1 MKNKNTL
8 LAILV
13 LLFVVLMSIPYLVPH
28 TGLLALFGLVP
39 LLCMERIATM
49 TGTRRIWL
57 WHYSA
62 FVLWNAA
69 TTFWVCNATIGGGI
83 FAVLANAFQMSI
95 VFGLFRWSRKIL
107 KGSTKLTMIES
118 ILEALD
124 KDINTR
130 KDVFERADDL
140 LARINFL
147 KVGIFILK
155 KAYDNLT
162 PDWLKK
168 WLPKKDDID
177 KITGKDKYNNL
188 LEDVTK
194 GNTSKFI
201 ATFRELFE
209 DLVNDMGY
217 KAVIVYVDDL
227 DRCDPKRIIGC
238 LEAVKLFVNV
248 KKTAFVIGADER
260 IIEYAISQHYPIQM
274 KKEDISSPFSDY
286 LEKLIQLPYKLP
298 RLSDNE
304 QETYITLLL
313 CKNHLNEI
321 HFNQI
326 HQKYLEFRKT
336 DKHSKYN
343 IDDIKANIPENQNI
357 DFYAVEYRLPIVPI
371 IKQFLNGNPRQLKRF
386 LNTLYVRQELADVAG
401 FRDIRPEVLTKIMVL
416 EYNTLYNSRFEE
428 LYKLQNAN
436 GGVLSLGDV
445 EQEAKTEEGIQNPQ
459 WKDNWSSDYLKQWLS
474 SEPSLKDI
482 NLQNYFWVARDALK
496 NEKPIAS
503 LVTSKV
509 MLLFQRL
516 CTLQTIVTMK
526 RGLPG
531 IINACDDSE
540 KDMIIHLINDNLR
553 KDPKSENCWRILNCD
568 ENNLL
573 LSNNIDRIKLLFS
586 NIRTENID
594 AKADIFFVR
603 MLSLN
608 DDIRAYIESLPK
620 GNSLTKAIERKMRKQ

>member
-1 MKNKNTL
+1 MWSDNETTQDL
-8 LAILV
+8 LGYQVHADLLRKIILNDAM
-13 LLFVVLMSIPYLVPH
+13 LPISI
-28 TGLLALFGLVP
+28 G
-39 LLCMERIATM
+39 
-49 TGTRRIWL
+49 
-57 WHYSA
+57 
-62 FVLWNAA
+62 
-69 TTFWVCNATIGGGI
+69 
-83 FAVLANAFQMSI
+83 
-95 VFGLFRWSRKIL
+95 VFGNWGSGKSSLMLLLQQSLHEWEELHQNEHSIIL
-107 KGSTKLTMIES
+107 QVYFNSWQFESYDSTKLTMIES

-147 KVGIFILK
+147 KVGVFILK

-162 PDWLKK
+162 PDWMKK

-227 DRCDPKRIIGC
+227 DRCDPKRIIEC

-401 FRDIRPEVLTKIMVL
+401 FRDIRPDVLTKIMVL

-428 LYKLQNAN
+428 LYKLQNEN
-436 GGVLSLGDV
+436 GGVLPLEDV

-594 AKADIFFVR
+594 AKADVFFVR
-603 MLSLN
+603 MQSSSEE
-608 DDIRAYIESLPK
+608 IRNYIDTLPK
-620 GNSLTKAIERKMRKQ
+620 AKPLSRAIERRNQRQ

>member
-1 MKNKNTL
+1 MWSDNETTQDL
-8 LAILV
+8 LGYQVHADLLRKIILNDAM
-13 LLFVVLMSIPYLVPH
+13 LPISI
-28 TGLLALFGLVP
+28 G
-39 LLCMERIATM
+39 
-49 TGTRRIWL
+49 
-57 WHYSA
+57 
-62 FVLWNAA
+62 
-69 TTFWVCNATIGGGI
+69 
-83 FAVLANAFQMSI
+83 
-95 VFGLFRWSRKIL
+95 VFGNWGSGKSSLMLLLQQSLQEWEESQQNEHSIIL
-107 KGSTKLTMIES
+107 QVYFNSWQFESYDSTKLTMIES

-130 KDVFERADDL
+130 KNVFERADDL

-209 DLVNDMGY
+209 DLVEDMRY

-401 FRDIRPEVLTKIMVL
+401 FRDIRPDVLTKIMVL

-436 GGVLSLGDV
+436 GGVLPLEDV

-526 RGLPG
+526 RELPG

-586 NIRTENID
+586 NMRTENID
-594 AKADIFFVR
+594 AKADVFFVR
-603 MLSLN
+603 MQSSSEE
-608 DDIRAYIESLPK
+608 IRNYIDTLPK
-620 GNSLTKAIERKMRKQ
+620 AKPLSRAIERRNQRQ

>member
-1 MKNKNTL
+1 MWSDNETTQDL
-8 LAILV
+8 LGYQVHADLLKKIILNDAM
-13 LLFVVLMSIPYLVPH
+13 LPISI
-28 TGLLALFGLVP
+28 G
-39 LLCMERIATM
+39 
-49 TGTRRIWL
+49 
-57 WHYSA
+57 
-62 FVLWNAA
+62 
-69 TTFWVCNATIGGGI
+69 
-83 FAVLANAFQMSI
+83 
-95 VFGLFRWSRKIL
+95 VFGNWGSGKSSLMLLLQQSLQEWEKSQQNEQHNIIL
-107 KGSTKLTMIES
+107 QVYFNSWQFESYDSTKLTMIES

-147 KVGIFILK
+147 KVGVFILK

-162 PDWLKK
+162 PDWMKK
-168 WLPKKDDID
+168 WLPNKDDID

-298 RLSDNE
+298 HLSDNE

-313 CKNHLNEI
+313 CKNHLSEM
-321 HFNQI
+321 HFNEI

-343 IDDIKANIPENQNI
+343 IDDIKANIQNV
-357 DFYAVEYRLPIVPI
+357 DFNAVEYRLPIVPI

-386 LNTLYVRQELADVAG
+386 LNTLYVRQELAEVAG
-401 FRDIRPEVLTKIMVL
+401 FRDIRPDVLTKLMVL
-416 EYNTLYNSRFEE
+416 EYNSLYNSRFEE
-428 LYKLQNAN
+428 LYKLQNEN
-436 GGVLSLGDV
+436 GGVLPLEDV

-531 IINACDDSE
+531 IISACDDSE

-594 AKADIFFVR
+594 AKADVFFVR
-603 MLSLN
+603 MQSSSEE
-608 DDIRAYIESLPK
+608 IRNYIDTLPK
-620 GNSLTKAIERKMRKQ
+620 AKPLSRAIERRNQRQ

>member
-1 MKNKNTL
+1 MWSDNETTQDL
-8 LAILV
+8 LGYQVHADLLRKIILNDAM
-13 LLFVVLMSIPYLVPH
+13 LPISI
-28 TGLLALFGLVP
+28 G
-39 LLCMERIATM
+39 
-49 TGTRRIWL
+49 
-57 WHYSA
+57 
-62 FVLWNAA
+62 
-69 TTFWVCNATIGGGI
+69 
-83 FAVLANAFQMSI
+83 
-95 VFGLFRWSRKIL
+95 VFGNWGSGKSSLMLLLQQSLHEWEESHQNEHSIIL
-107 KGSTKLTMIES
+107 QVYFNSWQFESYDSTKLTMIES

-147 KVGIFILK
+147 KVGVFILK
-155 KAYDNLT
+155 KAYNNLT
-162 PDWLKK
+162 PDWMKK

-386 LNTLYVRQELADVAG
+386 LNTLYVRQELAEVAG
-401 FRDIRPEVLTKIMVL
+401 FRDIRPDVLTKIMVL

-428 LYKLQNAN
+428 LYKLQNEN
-436 GGVLSLGDV
+436 GGVLPLEDV

-594 AKADIFFVR
+594 AKADVFFVR
-603 MLSLN
+603 MQASSEE
-608 DDIRAYIESLPK
+608 IRNYIDTLPK
-620 GNSLTKAIERKMRKQ
+620 AKPLSRAIERRNQRQ

>member
-1 MKNKNTL
+1 MWSDNETTQDL
-8 LAILV
+8 LGYQVHADLLRKIILNDAM
-13 LLFVVLMSIPYLVPH
+13 LPISI
-28 TGLLALFGLVP
+28 G
-39 LLCMERIATM
+39 
-49 TGTRRIWL
+49 
-57 WHYSA
+57 
-62 FVLWNAA
+62 
-69 TTFWVCNATIGGGI
+69 
-83 FAVLANAFQMSI
+83 
-95 VFGLFRWSRKIL
+95 VFGNWGSGKSSLMLLLQQSLQEWEKSQQNEQHSIIL
-107 KGSTKLTMIES
+107 QVYFNSWQFESYDSTKLTMIES

-147 KVGIFILK
+147 KVGVFILK

-209 DLVNDMGY
+209 DLVEDMRY

-401 FRDIRPEVLTKIMVL
+401 FRDIRPDVLTKIMVL

-436 GGVLSLGDV
+436 GGVLPLEDV

-526 RGLPG
+526 RELPG

-553 KDPKSENCWRILNCD
+553 NDPKSENCWRILNCD

-586 NIRTENID
+586 NMRTENID
-594 AKADIFFVR
+594 AKADVFFVR
-603 MLSLN
+603 MQSSSEE
-608 DDIRAYIESLPK
+608 IRNYIDTLPK
-620 GNSLTKAIERKMRKQ
+620 AKPLSRAIERRNQRQ

>member
-1 MKNKNTL
+1 MWSDNETTQDL
-8 LAILV
+8 LGYQVHADLLKKIILNDAM
-13 LLFVVLMSIPYLVPH
+13 LPISI
-28 TGLLALFGLVP
+28 G
-39 LLCMERIATM
+39 
-49 TGTRRIWL
+49 
-57 WHYSA
+57 
-62 FVLWNAA
+62 
-69 TTFWVCNATIGGGI
+69 
-83 FAVLANAFQMSI
+83 
-95 VFGLFRWSRKIL
+95 VFGNWGSGKSSLMLLLQQSLQEWEESQQNEQHSIIL
-107 KGSTKLTMIES
+107 QVYFNSWQFESYDSTKLTMIES

-140 LARINFL
+140 LARIDFL
-147 KVGIFILK
+147 KVGVFILK

-168 WLPKKDDID
+168 WLPKKEDID

-209 DLVNDMGY
+209 GLVKDMGY

-321 HFNQI
+321 HFNEI

-343 IDDIKANIPENQNI
+343 IDDIKADVPENQRI
-357 DFYAVEYRLPIVPI
+357 DFYDVEYRLPIVPI

-401 FRDIRPEVLTKIMVL
+401 FRDIRPDVLTKLMVL

-428 LYKLQNAN
+428 LYKFQNAN
-436 GGVLSLGDV
+436 EGILPLGDV

-503 LVTSKV
+503 LVTNKV
-509 MLLFQRL
+509 MLLFKRL
-516 CTLQTIVTMK
+516 CSIQSNRVMK
-526 RGLPG
+526 RELPG

-540 KDMIIHLINDNLR
+540 KDMIIRLINERLR
-553 KDPKSENCWRILNCD
+553 QDPKSETCWTILNSD
-568 ENNLL
+568 DGNLL
-573 LSNNIDRIKLLFS
+573 INSNIDRLKLLFH
-586 NIRTENID
+586 NMKTENID
-594 AKADIFFVR
+594 AKADVFFVR
-603 MLSLN
+603 MLPLT
-608 DDIRAYIESLPK
+608 DDIRTYIETLPK
-620 GNSLTKAIERKMRKQ
+620 GNSLTKAIERKIRKQ

>member
-1 MKNKNTL
+1 MWSDNETTQDL
-8 LAILV
+8 LGYQVHADLLRKIILNDAM
-13 LLFVVLMSIPYLVPH
+13 LPISI
-28 TGLLALFGLVP
+28 G
-39 LLCMERIATM
+39 
-49 TGTRRIWL
+49 
-57 WHYSA
+57 
-62 FVLWNAA
+62 
-69 TTFWVCNATIGGGI
+69 
-83 FAVLANAFQMSI
+83 
-95 VFGLFRWSRKIL
+95 VFGNWGSGKSSLMLLLQQSLHEWEESHQNEHSIIL
-107 KGSTKLTMIES
+107 QVYFNSWQFESYDSTKLTMIES

-130 KDVFERADDL
+130 KNVFERADDL

-162 PDWLKK
+162 PDWMKK

-313 CKNHLNEI
+313 CKNHLSEI
-321 HFNQI
+321 HFNEI

-401 FRDIRPEVLTKIMVL
+401 FRDIRPDVLTKIMVL

-428 LYKLQNAN
+428 LYKLQNEN
-436 GGVLSLGDV
+436 GGVLPLEDV

-594 AKADIFFVR
+594 AKADVFFVR
-603 MLSLN
+603 MQSSSEE
-608 DDIRAYIESLPK
+608 IRNYIDTLPK
-620 GNSLTKAIERKMRKQ
+620 AKPLSRAIERRNQRQ

>member
-1 MKNKNTL
+1 MWSDNETTQDL
-8 LAILV
+8 LGYQVHADLLRKIILNDAM
-13 LLFVVLMSIPYLVPH
+13 LPISI
-28 TGLLALFGLVP
+28 G
-39 LLCMERIATM
+39 
-49 TGTRRIWL
+49 
-57 WHYSA
+57 
-62 FVLWNAA
+62 
-69 TTFWVCNATIGGGI
+69 
-83 FAVLANAFQMSI
+83 
-95 VFGLFRWSRKIL
+95 VFGNWGSGKSSLMLLLQQSLHEWEESHQNEHNIIL
-107 KGSTKLTMIES
+107 QVYFNSWQFESYDSTKLTMIES

-147 KVGIFILK
+147 KVGVFILK

-162 PDWLKK
+162 PDWMKK

-371 IKQFLNGNPRQLKRF
+371 IKQFLNGNPRQFKRF

-401 FRDIRPEVLTKIMVL
+401 FRDIRPDVLTKIMVL

-428 LYKLQNAN
+428 LYKLQNEN
-436 GGVLSLGDV
+436 GGVLPLEDV

-540 KDMIIHLINDNLR
+540 KDMILHLINDNLR

-594 AKADIFFVR
+594 AKADVFFVR
-603 MLSLN
+603 MQSSSEE
-608 DDIRAYIESLPK
+608 IRNYIDTLPK
-620 GNSLTKAIERKMRKQ
+620 AKPLSKAIERRNQRQ

>member
-1 MKNKNTL
+1 MWSDNETTQDL
-8 LAILV
+8 LGYQVHADLLRKIILNDAM
-13 LLFVVLMSIPYLVPH
+13 LPISI
-28 TGLLALFGLVP
+28 G
-39 LLCMERIATM
+39 
-49 TGTRRIWL
+49 
-57 WHYSA
+57 
-62 FVLWNAA
+62 
-69 TTFWVCNATIGGGI
+69 
-83 FAVLANAFQMSI
+83 
-95 VFGLFRWSRKIL
+95 VFGNWGSGKSSLMLLLQQSLHEWEESHQNEHSIIL
-107 KGSTKLTMIES
+107 QVYFNSWQFESYDSTKLTMIES

-147 KVGIFILK
+147 KVGVFILK

-162 PDWLKK
+162 PDWMKK

-313 CKNHLNEI
+313 CKNHLSEI
-321 HFNQI
+321 HFNEI

-343 IDDIKANIPENQNI
+343 IDDIKANIQNV
-357 DFYAVEYRLPIVPI
+357 DFNAIEYRLPIVPI

-401 FRDIRPEVLTKIMVL
+401 FRDIRPDVLTKIMVL

-428 LYKLQNAN
+428 LYKLQNEN
-436 GGVLSLGDV
+436 GGVLPLEDV

-531 IINACDDSE
+531 IIHACDDSE

-594 AKADIFFVR
+594 AKADVFFVR
-603 MLSLN
+603 MQSSSEE
-608 DDIRAYIESLPK
+608 IRNYIDTLPK
-620 GNSLTKAIERKMRKQ
+620 AKPLSKAIERRNQRQ

>member
-1 MKNKNTL
+1 MWSDNETTQDL
-8 LAILV
+8 LGYQVHADLLKKIILNDAM
-13 LLFVVLMSIPYLVPH
+13 LPISI
-28 TGLLALFGLVP
+28 G
-39 LLCMERIATM
+39 
-49 TGTRRIWL
+49 
-57 WHYSA
+57 
-62 FVLWNAA
+62 
-69 TTFWVCNATIGGGI
+69 
-83 FAVLANAFQMSI
+83 
-95 VFGLFRWSRKIL
+95 VFGNWGSGKSSLMLLLQQSLQEWEKAQQNEQHSIIL
-107 KGSTKLTMIES
+107 QVYFNSWQFESYDSTKLTMIES

-147 KVGIFILK
+147 KVGVFILK

-162 PDWLKK
+162 PDWMKK

-321 HFNQI
+321 LFNQI

-386 LNTLYVRQELADVAG
+386 LNTLYVRQELAEVAG
-401 FRDIRPEVLTKIMVL
+401 FRDIRPDVLTKIMVL

-428 LYKLQNAN
+428 LYKLQNEN
-436 GGVLSLGDV
+436 GGVLPLEDV

-594 AKADIFFVR
+594 AKADVFFVR
-603 MLSLN
+603 MQSSSEE
-608 DDIRAYIESLPK
+608 IRNYIDTLPK
-620 GNSLTKAIERKMRKQ
+620 AKPLSRAIERRNQRQ

>member
-1 MKNKNTL
+1 MWSDNETTQDL
-8 LAILV
+8 LGYQVHADLLKKIILNDAM
-13 LLFVVLMSIPYLVPH
+13 LPISI
-28 TGLLALFGLVP
+28 G
-39 LLCMERIATM
+39 
-49 TGTRRIWL
+49 
-57 WHYSA
+57 
-62 FVLWNAA
+62 
-69 TTFWVCNATIGGGI
+69 
-83 FAVLANAFQMSI
+83 
-95 VFGLFRWSRKIL
+95 VFGNWGSGKSSLMLLLQQSLQEWEKAQQNEQHSIIL
-107 KGSTKLTMIES
+107 QVYFNSWQFESYDSTKLTMIES
-118 ILEALD
+118 ILEALG
-124 KDINTR
+124 KDINRR
-130 KDVFERADDL
+130 KDVFERTDDL

-147 KVGIFILK
+147 KVGVFILK
-155 KAYDNLT
+155 KTYDNLT
-162 PDWLKK
+162 PDWMKK

-209 DLVNDMGY
+209 DLVTDMGY

-248 KKTAFVIGADER
+248 KNTAFVIGADER

-321 HFNQI
+321 HFNKI

-401 FRDIRPEVLTKIMVL
+401 FRDIRPDVLTKIMVL

-428 LYKLQNAN
+428 LYKLQNEN
-436 GGVLSLGDV
+436 GGVLPLDDV

-594 AKADIFFVR
+594 AKADVFFVR
-603 MLSLN
+603 MQSSSEE
-608 DDIRAYIESLPK
+608 IRNYIDTLPK
-620 GNSLTKAIERKMRKQ
+620 AKPLSRAIERRNQR

>member
-1 MKNKNTL
+1 MWSDNETTQDL
-8 LAILV
+8 LGYQVHADLLRKIILNDAM
-13 LLFVVLMSIPYLVPH
+13 LPISI
-28 TGLLALFGLVP
+28 G
-39 LLCMERIATM
+39 
-49 TGTRRIWL
+49 
-57 WHYSA
+57 
-62 FVLWNAA
+62 
-69 TTFWVCNATIGGGI
+69 
-83 FAVLANAFQMSI
+83 
-95 VFGLFRWSRKIL
+95 VFGNWGSGKSSLMLLLQQSLHEWEESHQNEHSIIL
-107 KGSTKLTMIES
+107 QVYFNSWQFESYDSTKLTMIES

-147 KVGIFILK
+147 KVGVFILK

-162 PDWLKK
+162 PDWMKK

-386 LNTLYVRQELADVAG
+386 LNTLCVRQELAEVAG
-401 FRDIRPEVLTKIMVL
+401 FRDIRPDVLTKIMVL

-428 LYKLQNAN
+428 LYKLQNEN
-436 GGVLSLGDV
+436 GGVLPLEDV

-516 CTLQTIVTMK
+516 CILQTIVTMK

-594 AKADIFFVR
+594 AKADVFFVR
-603 MLSLN
+603 MQASSEE
-608 DDIRAYIESLPK
+608 IRNYIDTLPK
-620 GNSLTKAIERKMRKQ
+620 AKPLSRAIERRNQRQ

>member
-1 MKNKNTL
+1 MWSDNETTQDL
-8 LAILV
+8 LGYQVHADLLKKIILNDAM
-13 LLFVVLMSIPYLVPH
+13 LPISI
-28 TGLLALFGLVP
+28 G
-39 LLCMERIATM
+39 
-49 TGTRRIWL
+49 
-57 WHYSA
+57 
-62 FVLWNAA
+62 
-69 TTFWVCNATIGGGI
+69 
-83 FAVLANAFQMSI
+83 
-95 VFGLFRWSRKIL
+95 VFGNWGSGKSSLMLLLQQSLQEWEEFQQDKHKESQQNEHHNPIIL
-107 KGSTKLTMIES
+107 QVYFNSWQFESYDSTKLTMIES

-124 KDINTR
+124 KDINER
-130 KDVFERADDL
+130 KDVFERVDDFL
-140 LARINFL
+140 VRINFL
-147 KVGIFILK
+147 KAGVFILK
-155 KAYDNLT
+155 KAYENLT

-168 WLPKKDDID
+168 WLPTKEDVD
-177 KITGKDKYNNL
+177 KIIGKDKYNNL

-209 DLVNDMGY
+209 ELVEDMGY
-217 KAVIVYVDDL
+217 KAVIVYIDDL

-248 KKTAFVIGADER
+248 RKTAFVIGADER

-313 CKNHLNEI
+313 CKNHLNKTQFDE
-321 HFNQI
+321 I

-343 IDDIKANIPENQNI
+343 IDDIKASIKNV
-357 DFYAVEYRLPIVPI
+357 DFYAVEYRLPIVPL

-386 LNTLYVRQELADVAG
+386 LNTLYVRQELAEVAG
-401 FRDIRPEVLTKIMVL
+401 FRDINPDVLTKLMVL

-436 GGVLSLGDV
+436 GGVLPLDDV
-445 EQEAKTEEGIQNPQ
+445 EQEAKTENGIQNPQ
-459 WKDNWSSDYLKQWLS
+459 WKDNWSSDYLRQWLS
-474 SEPSLKDI
+474 SEPSLKNI

-503 LVTSKV
+503 LITNKV
-509 MLLFQRL
+509 MRLFQRL
-516 CTLQTIVTMK
+516 CTLQLNGTMK
-526 RGLPG
+526 RDLPG

-540 KDMIIHLINDNLR
+540 KDMIVRLINDELR
-553 KDPKSENCWRILNCD
+553 KNPKSENCWRILNND

-573 LSNNIDRIKLLFS
+573 LSDKIDRLKLLFS
-586 NIRTENID
+586 NIRTEDID
-594 AKADIFFVR
+594 TKADVFFVR
-603 MLSLN
+603 MLPLS
-608 DDIRAYIESLPK
+608 DDIHDYIDSLPK
-620 GNSLTKAIERKMRKQ
+620 AKTLTRAIERKMQKQ

>member
-1 MKNKNTL
+1 MWSDNETTQDL
-8 LAILV
+8 LGYQVHADLLKKIILNDAM
-13 LLFVVLMSIPYLVPH
+13 LPISI
-28 TGLLALFGLVP
+28 G
-39 LLCMERIATM
+39 
-49 TGTRRIWL
+49 
-57 WHYSA
+57 
-62 FVLWNAA
+62 
-69 TTFWVCNATIGGGI
+69 
-83 FAVLANAFQMSI
+83 
-95 VFGLFRWSRKIL
+95 VFGNWGSGKSSLMLLLQQSLQEWEKSQQNEQHSIIL
-107 KGSTKLTMIES
+107 QVYFNSWQFESYDSTKLTMIES

-130 KDVFERADDL
+130 KDVFERVDDL

-147 KVGIFILK
+147 KVGVFILK

-162 PDWLKK
+162 PDLMKK

-321 HFNQI
+321 HFNKI

-343 IDDIKANIPENQNI
+343 IDDIKANVPENQNI

-401 FRDIRPEVLTKIMVL
+401 FRDIRPDVLTKIMVL

-428 LYKLQNAN
+428 LYKLQNEN
-436 GGVLSLGDV
+436 GGVLPLDDV

-594 AKADIFFVR
+594 AKADVFFVR
-603 MLSLN
+603 MQSSSEE
-608 DDIRAYIESLPK
+608 IRNYIDTLPK
-620 GNSLTKAIERKMRKQ
+620 AKPLSRAIERRNQR

>member
-1 MKNKNTL
+1 MWSDNETTQDL
-8 LAILV
+8 LGYQVHADLLKKIILNDAM
-13 LLFVVLMSIPYLVPH
+13 LPISI
-28 TGLLALFGLVP
+28 G
-39 LLCMERIATM
+39 
-49 TGTRRIWL
+49 
-57 WHYSA
+57 
-62 FVLWNAA
+62 
-69 TTFWVCNATIGGGI
+69 
-83 FAVLANAFQMSI
+83 
-95 VFGLFRWSRKIL
+95 VFGNWGSGKSSLMLLLQQSLHEWEESHQNEHSIIL
-107 KGSTKLTMIES
+107 QVYFNSWQFESYDSTKLTMIES

-147 KVGIFILK
+147 KVGVFILK

-162 PDWLKK
+162 PDWMKK

-401 FRDIRPEVLTKIMVL
+401 FRDIRPDVLTKIMVL

-428 LYKLQNAN
+428 LYKLQNEN
-436 GGVLSLGDV
+436 GGVLPLEDV

-516 CTLQTIVTMK
+516 CILQTNVTMK

-594 AKADIFFVR
+594 AKADVFFVR
-603 MLSLN
+603 MRSSSEE
-608 DDIRAYIESLPK
+608 IRNYIDTLPK
-620 GNSLTKAIERKMRKQ
+620 AKPLSRAIERRNQRQ

>member
-1 MKNKNTL
+1 MWSDNETTQDL
-8 LAILV
+8 LGYQVHADLLRKIILNDAM
-13 LLFVVLMSIPYLVPH
+13 LPISI
-28 TGLLALFGLVP
+28 G
-39 LLCMERIATM
+39 
-49 TGTRRIWL
+49 
-57 WHYSA
+57 
-62 FVLWNAA
+62 
-69 TTFWVCNATIGGGI
+69 
-83 FAVLANAFQMSI
+83 
-95 VFGLFRWSRKIL
+95 VFGNWGSGKSSLMLLLQQSLHEWEESHQNEHSIIL
-107 KGSTKLTMIES
+107 QVYFNSWQFESYDSTKLTMIES

-147 KVGIFILK
+147 KVGVFILK

-162 PDWLKK
+162 PDWMKK

-248 KKTAFVIGADER
+248 KKTTFVIGADER

-386 LNTLYVRQELADVAG
+386 LNTLYVRQELAEVAG
-401 FRDIRPEVLTKIMVL
+401 FRDIRPDVLTKIMVL

-428 LYKLQNAN
+428 LYKLQNEN
-436 GGVLSLGDV
+436 GGVLPLEDV
-445 EQEAKTEEGIQNPQ
+445 EQEAKTEGGIQNPQ

-594 AKADIFFVR
+594 AKADVFFVR
-603 MLSLN
+603 MQASSEE
-608 DDIRAYIESLPK
+608 IRNYIDTLPK
-620 GNSLTKAIERKMRKQ
+620 AKPLSRAIERRNQRQ

>member
-1 MKNKNTL
+1 MWSDNETTQDL
-8 LAILV
+8 LGYQVHADLLRKIILNDAM
-13 LLFVVLMSIPYLVPH
+13 LPISI
-28 TGLLALFGLVP
+28 G
-39 LLCMERIATM
+39 
-49 TGTRRIWL
+49 
-57 WHYSA
+57 
-62 FVLWNAA
+62 
-69 TTFWVCNATIGGGI
+69 
-83 FAVLANAFQMSI
+83 
-95 VFGLFRWSRKIL
+95 VFGNWGSGKSSLMLLLQQSLHEWEESHQNEHSIIL
-107 KGSTKLTMIES
+107 QVYFNSWQFESYDSTKLTMIES

-130 KDVFERADDL
+130 KNVFERADDL

-162 PDWLKK
+162 PSWLKK

-201 ATFRELFE
+201 ATFRELFK
-209 DLVNDMGY
+209 DLVEDMRY

-401 FRDIRPEVLTKIMVL
+401 FRDIRPDVLTKIMVL

-428 LYKLQNAN
+428 LYKLQNEN
-436 GGVLSLGDV
+436 GGVLPLEDV

-594 AKADIFFVR
+594 AKADVFFVR
-603 MLSLN
+603 MQSSSEE
-608 DDIRAYIESLPK
+608 IRNYIDTLPK
-620 GNSLTKAIERKMRKQ
+620 AKPLSRAIERRNQRQ

>member
-1 MKNKNTL
+1 MWSDNETTQDL
-8 LAILV
+8 LGYQVHADLLRKIILNDAM
-13 LLFVVLMSIPYLVPH
+13 LPISI
-28 TGLLALFGLVP
+28 G
-39 LLCMERIATM
+39 
-49 TGTRRIWL
+49 
-57 WHYSA
+57 
-62 FVLWNAA
+62 
-69 TTFWVCNATIGGGI
+69 
-83 FAVLANAFQMSI
+83 
-95 VFGLFRWSRKIL
+95 VFGNWGSGKSSLMLLLQQSLHEWEESHQNEHSIIL
-107 KGSTKLTMIES
+107 QVYFNSWQFESYDSTKLTMIES

-140 LARINFL
+140 LSRINFL
-147 KVGIFILK
+147 KVGVFILK

-386 LNTLYVRQELADVAG
+386 LNTLYVRQELAEVAG
-401 FRDIRPEVLTKIMVL
+401 FRDIRPDVLTKIMVL

-428 LYKLQNAN
+428 LYKLQNEN
-436 GGVLSLGDV
+436 GGVLPLEDV

-594 AKADIFFVR
+594 AKADVFFVR
-603 MLSLN
+603 MQSSSEE
-608 DDIRAYIESLPK
+608 IRNYIDTLPK
-620 GNSLTKAIERKMRKQ
+620 AKPLSRAIERRNQRQ

>member
-1 MKNKNTL
+1 MWSDNETTQDL
-8 LAILV
+8 LGYQVHADLLKKIILNDAM
-13 LLFVVLMSIPYLVPH
+13 LPISI
-28 TGLLALFGLVP
+28 G
-39 LLCMERIATM
+39 
-49 TGTRRIWL
+49 
-57 WHYSA
+57 
-62 FVLWNAA
+62 
-69 TTFWVCNATIGGGI
+69 
-83 FAVLANAFQMSI
+83 
-95 VFGLFRWSRKIL
+95 VFGNWGSGKSSLMLLLQQSLQEWEESHQNEHSIIL
-107 KGSTKLTMIES
+107 QVYFNSWQFESYDSTKLTMIES

-147 KVGIFILK
+147 KVGVFILK

-162 PDWLKK
+162 PDWMKK

-386 LNTLYVRQELADVAG
+386 LNTLYVRQELAEVAG
-401 FRDIRPEVLTKIMVL
+401 FRDIRPDVLTKIMVL

-428 LYKLQNAN
+428 LYKLQNEN
-436 GGVLSLGDV
+436 GGVLPLEDV

-526 RGLPG
+526 RGLSG

-594 AKADIFFVR
+594 AKADVFFVR
-603 MLSLN
+603 MQSSSEE
-608 DDIRAYIESLPK
+608 IRNYIDTLPK
-620 GNSLTKAIERKMRKQ
+620 AKPLSRAIERRNQRQ

>member
-1 MKNKNTL
+1 MWSDNETTQDL
-8 LAILV
+8 LGYQVHADLLRKIILNDAM
-13 LLFVVLMSIPYLVPH
+13 LPISI
-28 TGLLALFGLVP
+28 G
-39 LLCMERIATM
+39 
-49 TGTRRIWL
+49 
-57 WHYSA
+57 
-62 FVLWNAA
+62 
-69 TTFWVCNATIGGGI
+69 
-83 FAVLANAFQMSI
+83 
-95 VFGLFRWSRKIL
+95 VFGNWGSGKSSLMLLLQQSLHEWEESHQNEHSIIL
-107 KGSTKLTMIES
+107 QVYFNSWQFESYDSTKLTMIES

-147 KVGIFILK
+147 KVGVFILK

-162 PDWLKK
+162 PDWMKK

-386 LNTLYVRQELADVAG
+386 LNTLCVRQELAEVAG
-401 FRDIRPEVLTKIMVL
+401 FRDIRPDVLTKIMVL

-428 LYKLQNAN
+428 LYKLQNEN
-436 GGVLSLGDV
+436 GGVLPLEDV

-594 AKADIFFVR
+594 AKADVFFVR
-603 MLSLN
+603 MQASSEE
-608 DDIRAYIESLPK
+608 IRNYIDTLPK
-620 GNSLTKAIERKMRKQ
+620 AKPLSRAIERRNQRQ

>member
-1 MKNKNTL
+1 MWSDNETTQDL
-8 LAILV
+8 LGYQVHADLLKKIILNDAM
-13 LLFVVLMSIPYLVPH
+13 LPISI
-28 TGLLALFGLVP
+28 G
-39 LLCMERIATM
+39 
-49 TGTRRIWL
+49 
-57 WHYSA
+57 
-62 FVLWNAA
+62 
-69 TTFWVCNATIGGGI
+69 
-83 FAVLANAFQMSI
+83 
-95 VFGLFRWSRKIL
+95 VFGNWGSGKSSLMLLLQQSLQEWEKSQVNEYHNIIL
-107 KGSTKLTMIES
+107 QVYFNSWQFESYDSTKLTMIES

-147 KVGIFILK
+147 KVGVFILK

-162 PDWLKK
+162 PDWMKK

-274 KKEDISSPFSDY
+274 KKEDISSPFSDD

-343 IDDIKANIPENQNI
+343 IDDIEANIPENQNI

-386 LNTLYVRQELADVAG
+386 LNTLYVRQELAEVAG
-401 FRDIRPEVLTKIMVL
+401 FRDIRPDVLTKLMVL
-416 EYNTLYNSRFEE
+416 EYNSLYNSRFEE
-428 LYKLQNAN
+428 LYRLQKTNE
-436 GGVLSLGDV
+436 GVLPLGNV
-445 EQEAKTEEGIQNPQ
+445 EQEAKTEDGIQDPQ

-474 SEPSLKDI
+474 SDPSLKNI
-482 NLQNYFWVARDALK
+482 NLQDYFWVARDALK

-503 LVTSKV
+503 LITNKV

-516 CTLQTIVTMK
+516 CSIQTNRVMK
-526 RGLPG
+526 RELPD
-531 IINACDDSE
+531 IINACDDTE
-540 KDMIIHLINDNLR
+540 KAMIIRLINEKL
-553 KDPKSENCWRILNCD
+553 KQEPKSETCWTILNAD
-568 ENNLL
+568 EENLL
-573 LSNNIDRIKLLFS
+573 MNNDIDRLRLLFH
-586 NIRTENID
+586 NMKAEDID

>member
-1 MKNKNTL
+1 MWSDNETTQDL
-8 LAILV
+8 LGYQVHADLLRKIILNDAM
-13 LLFVVLMSIPYLVPH
+13 LPISI
-28 TGLLALFGLVP
+28 G
-39 LLCMERIATM
+39 
-49 TGTRRIWL
+49 
-57 WHYSA
+57 
-62 FVLWNAA
+62 
-69 TTFWVCNATIGGGI
+69 
-83 FAVLANAFQMSI
+83 
-95 VFGLFRWSRKIL
+95 VFGNWGSGKSSLMLLLQQSLQEWEKSQQNEQQSIIL
-107 KGSTKLTMIES
+107 QVYFNSWQFESYDSTKLTMIES

-124 KDINTR
+124 KDIKTR

-147 KVGIFILK
+147 KVGVFILK

-168 WLPKKDDID
+168 LLPKKDDID

-209 DLVNDMGY
+209 DLVEDMRY

-248 KKTAFVIGADER
+248 KNTAFVIGADER

-321 HFNQI
+321 HFNEI

-343 IDDIKANIPENQNI
+343 IDDIKANIQNV

-386 LNTLYVRQELADVAG
+386 LNTLYVRQELAEVAG
-401 FRDIRPEVLTKIMVL
+401 FRDIRPDVLTKLMVL
-416 EYNTLYNSRFEE
+416 EYNSLYNSRFEE
-428 LYKLQNAN
+428 LYRLQKTNE
-436 GGVLSLGDV
+436 GVLPLGDV
-445 EQEAKTEEGIQNPQ
+445 EQEAKTEDGIQDPQ

-474 SEPSLKDI
+474 SDPSLKDI
-482 NLQNYFWVARDALK
+482 NLQDYFWVARDALK

-503 LVTSKV
+503 LVTNKV

-516 CTLQTIVTMK
+516 CSIQSNRVMK
-526 RGLPG
+526 RELPG
-531 IINACDDSE
+531 IINAYDDTE
-540 KDMIIHLINDNLR
+540 KVMIIRLINEKL
-553 KDPKSENCWRILNCD
+553 KQDPKSETCWTILNAD
-568 ENNLL
+568 EENLL
-573 LSNNIDRIKLLFS
+573 MNNDIDRLRLLFH
-586 NIRTENID
+586 NMKVEDID

-620 GNSLTKAIERKMRKQ
+620 GNYLTKAIERKMRKQ

>member
-1 MKNKNTL
+1 MWSDNETTQDL
-8 LAILV
+8 LGYQVHADLLKKIILNDAM
-13 LLFVVLMSIPYLVPH
+13 LPISI
-28 TGLLALFGLVP
+28 G
-39 LLCMERIATM
+39 
-49 TGTRRIWL
+49 
-57 WHYSA
+57 
-62 FVLWNAA
+62 
-69 TTFWVCNATIGGGI
+69 
-83 FAVLANAFQMSI
+83 
-95 VFGLFRWSRKIL
+95 VFGNWGSGKSSLMLLLQQSLQEWEKAQQNEQHSIIL
-107 KGSTKLTMIES
+107 QVYFNSWQFESYDSTKLTMIES

-147 KVGIFILK
+147 KVGVFILK

-162 PDWLKK
+162 PDWMKK

-248 KKTAFVIGADER
+248 KNTAFVIGADER

-321 HFNQI
+321 HFNKI

-401 FRDIRPEVLTKIMVL
+401 FRDIRPDVLTKIMVL

-594 AKADIFFVR
+594 AKADVFFVR
-603 MLSLN
+603 MQSSSEE
-608 DDIRAYIESLPK
+608 IRNYIDTLPK
-620 GNSLTKAIERKMRKQ
+620 AKPLSRAIERRNQR

>member
-1 MKNKNTL
+1 MWSDNETTQDL
-8 LAILV
+8 LGYQVHADLLKKIILNDAM
-13 LLFVVLMSIPYLVPH
+13 LPISI
-28 TGLLALFGLVP
+28 G
-39 LLCMERIATM
+39 
-49 TGTRRIWL
+49 
-57 WHYSA
+57 
-62 FVLWNAA
+62 
-69 TTFWVCNATIGGGI
+69 
-83 FAVLANAFQMSI
+83 
-95 VFGLFRWSRKIL
+95 VFGNWGSGKSSLMLLLQQSLQEWEEAHQNEHSIIL
-107 KGSTKLTMIES
+107 QVYFNSWQFESYDSTRLTMIES

-147 KVGIFILK
+147 KVGVFILK

-162 PDWLKK
+162 PDWMKK

-401 FRDIRPEVLTKIMVL
+401 FRDIRPDVLTKIMVL

-428 LYKLQNAN
+428 LYKLQNEN
-436 GGVLSLGDV
+436 GGVLPLEDV

-594 AKADIFFVR
+594 AKADVFFVR
-603 MLSLN
+603 MQSSSEE
-608 DDIRAYIESLPK
+608 IRNYIDTLPK
-620 GNSLTKAIERKMRKQ
+620 AKPLSRAIERRNQRQ

>member
-1 MKNKNTL
+1 MWSDNETTQDL
-8 LAILV
+8 LGYQVHADLLRKIILNDAM
-13 LLFVVLMSIPYLVPH
+13 LPISI
-28 TGLLALFGLVP
+28 G
-39 LLCMERIATM
+39 
-49 TGTRRIWL
+49 
-57 WHYSA
+57 
-62 FVLWNAA
+62 
-69 TTFWVCNATIGGGI
+69 
-83 FAVLANAFQMSI
+83 
-95 VFGLFRWSRKIL
+95 VFGNWGSGKSSLMLLLQQSLHEWEESHQNEHSIIL
-107 KGSTKLTMIES
+107 QVYFNSWQFESYDSTKLTMIES

-147 KVGIFILK
+147 KVGVFILK

-162 PDWLKK
+162 PDWMKK

-188 LEDVTK
+188 FEDVTK

-401 FRDIRPEVLTKIMVL
+401 FRDIRPDVLTKIMVL

-428 LYKLQNAN
+428 LYKLQNEN
-436 GGVLSLGDV
+436 GGVLPLEDV

-594 AKADIFFVR
+594 AKADVFFVR
-603 MLSLN
+603 MQASSEE
-608 DDIRAYIESLPK
+608 IRNYIDTLPK
-620 GNSLTKAIERKMRKQ
+620 AKPLSRAIERRNQRQ

>member
-1 MKNKNTL
+1 MWSDNETTQDL
-8 LAILV
+8 LGYQVHADLLKKIILNDAM
-13 LLFVVLMSIPYLVPH
+13 LPISI
-28 TGLLALFGLVP
+28 G
-39 LLCMERIATM
+39 
-49 TGTRRIWL
+49 
-57 WHYSA
+57 
-62 FVLWNAA
+62 
-69 TTFWVCNATIGGGI
+69 
-83 FAVLANAFQMSI
+83 
-95 VFGLFRWSRKIL
+95 VFGNWGSGKSSLMLLLQQSLQEWEKSQQNEQHSIIL
-107 KGSTKLTMIES
+107 QVYFNSWQFESYDSTKLTMIES

-147 KVGIFILK
+147 KVGVFILK

-162 PDWLKK
+162 PDWMKK
-168 WLPKKDDID
+168 WLPKKDDIEKDDID

-313 CKNHLNEI
+313 CKNHLSEI
-321 HFNQI
+321 HFNEI

-343 IDDIKANIPENQNI
+343 IDDIKANIQNV

-386 LNTLYVRQELADVAG
+386 LNTLYVRQELAEVAG
-401 FRDIRPEVLTKIMVL
+401 FRDIRPDVLTKLMVL
-416 EYNTLYNSRFEE
+416 EYNSLYNSRFEE
-428 LYKLQNAN
+428 LYRLQKTNE
-436 GGVLSLGDV
+436 GVLPLGNV
-445 EQEAKTEEGIQNPQ
+445 EQEAKTENGIQDPQ

-474 SEPSLKDI
+474 SDPSLKNI
-482 NLQNYFWVARDALK
+482 NLQDYFWVARDALK

-503 LVTSKV
+503 LITNKV

-516 CTLQTIVTMK
+516 CSIQTNRVMK
-526 RGLPG
+526 RELPD
-531 IINACDDSE
+531 IINACDDTE
-540 KDMIIHLINDNLR
+540 KAMIIRLINEKL
-553 KDPKSENCWRILNCD
+553 KQEPKSETCWTILNAD
-568 ENNLL
+568 EENLL
-573 LSNNIDRIKLLFS
+573 MNNDIDRLRLLFH
-586 NIRTENID
+586 NMKAEDID